1 VQDVKVSDLMTRKV
15 VTLHRAQSLT
25 LADQLMRL
33 DRVRHLPVVDES
45 GKLVGLVTHR
55 DLLAAHLGS
64 FARLQPGA
72 AHAAHA
78 TIELAIPVERI
89 MTTDVWSVREE
100 TPAVDTAQLLY
111 DNRFGCAPV
120 VDDQRHIIGI
130 VTEADF
136 LRLVLDMLAQDDELR
151 VRDLMT
157 TDLVTL
163 RADQSLSAAE
173 EMMTLRQ
180 IRHLPVV
187 DDDGALLGLITHR
200 DLLAAQYSALT
211 HASDF
216 PVEAPARDV
225 MRDDVWTVSP
235 DTPAIEA
242 AFNLRDHVF
251 GCLPVVEHGKLA
263 GIITEADFL
272 ALLVARYGPGR
283 RAAPRY
289 HAPVHYYMSSPVR
302 VVSPEDDLERVHAL
316 LSAHGISSLAV
327 VDGTELVGVISQSD
341 LLRVSLPRLA
351 ARRRVGARWLPRRT
365 VAEVMTAEV
374 LTVRPHDTVSAAAQ
388 RMVTHDIH
396 RLFVVEGKVLVGVLS
411 TMDVTAAVR
420 DIRIDQPV
428 SMHMTAI
435 VFSIDHAEPVS
446 AGVVLLDRAHVS
458 GVVVLDQGWPVGIFS
473 QREALASRH
482 MPRDTPVEHAMSQ
495 AFLTVPGS
503 VPLHRVAGQA
513 AALGVRRVIV
523 IEAGQVAG
531 ILTGMDFARACTGE
545 ALPT

>member
-1 VQDVKVSDLMTRKV
+1 MQDVKVSDLMTRKV
-15 VTLHRAQSLT
+15 VTLHREQSLT
-25 LADQLMRL
+25 LADELMRL

-45 GKLVGLVTHR
+45 DRLVGLVTHR

-64 FARLQPGA
+64 FSRPQPGA
-72 AHAAHA
+72 VQAP
-78 TIELAIPVERI
+78 IDLQFAIPVERI

-120 VDDQRHIIGI
+120 VDDHRHIIGI

-136 LRLVLDMLAQDDELR
+136 LRLVLDMLAQDEDLR
-151 VRDLMT
+151 VRDFMT
-157 TDLVTL
+157 TDLITL
-163 RADQSLSAAE
+163 RADQGLSVAE

-187 DDDGALLGLITHR
+187 DEAGVLLGLITHR
-200 DLLAAQYSALT
+200 DLLAAQYSALSR
-211 HASDF
+211 ASEF
-216 PVEAPARDV
+216 PTEARAGDV
-225 MRDDVWTVSP
+225 MREDVWTVAP

-251 GCLPVVEHGKLA
+251 GCLPVIDGGKLA

-289 HAPVHYYMSSPVR
+289 HAPVHYYMSSPVH
-302 VVSPEDDLERVHAL
+302 VVAPGDDLERVHAL
-316 LSAHGISSLAV
+316 LGAHGISSLAV

-374 LTVRPHDTVSAAAQ
+374 LTVRPHETVSAAAQ

-396 RLFVVEGKVLVGVLS
+396 RLFVVEGKLLVGVLS

-420 DIRIDQPV
+420 DIRLTQPV
-428 SMHMTAI
+428 SAHMTAL
-435 VFSIDHAEPVS
+435 VLSIDRAEPVS
-446 AGVVLLDRAHVS
+446 AGVELLDRANVS
-458 GVVVLDQGWPVGIFS
+458 GVVVLDEGWPVGIFS

-495 AFLTVPGS
+495 AFLTVPGD

-513 AALGVRRVIV
+513 AALGVRRVV
-523 IEAGQVAG
+523 VFEAGQVAG
-531 ILTGMDFARACTGE
+531 VLTGMDFARACTGE

>member
-15 VTLHRAQSLT
+15 VTLRREQSLT
-25 LADQLMRL
+25 LADELMRL

-55 DLLAAHLGS
+55 DLLSAHLGS
-64 FARLQPGA
+64 FHHPEAARA
-72 AHAAHA
+72 A
-78 TIELAIPVERI
+78 IEFAVPVERI
-89 MTTDVWSVREE
+89 MTTDVWSVRQE

-120 VDDQRHIIGI
+120 VDDHRHIIGI

-136 LRLVLDMLAQDDELR
+136 LRLVLDMLAQEQDLR
-151 VRDLMT
+151 VRDFMT

-163 RADQSLSAAE
+163 RPEQSLSVAE

-180 IRHLPVV
+180 IRNLPVV
-187 DDDGALLGLITHR
+187 DEAGALLGLITHR
-200 DLLAAQYSALT
+200 DLLAAQYSALS
-211 HASDF
+211 HASGF
-216 PVEAPARDV
+216 PAAARARDV

-242 AFNLRDHVF
+242 AFNLRDHVV
-251 GCLPVVEHGKLA
+251 GCLPVIEHGKLA

-283 RAAPRY
+283 RATPRY
-289 HAPVHYYMSSPVR
+289 HAPVHYYMSSPVH
-302 VVSPEDDLERVHAL
+302 VVAPEDDLERVHGL

-327 VDGTELVGVISQSD
+327 VDGSELVGVISQSD

-374 LTVRPHDTVSAAAQ
+374 LTVRPHDTVSTAAQ
-388 RMVTHDIH
+388 RMVSHDIH
-396 RLFVVEGKVLVGVLS
+396 RMFVVEGKVLVGVLS

-428 SMHMTAI
+428 SLYMTAI
-435 VFSIDHAEPVS
+435 VYAIDHEEPVS
-446 AGVVLLDRAHVS
+446 AGVELLDRANVS

-503 VPLHRVAGQA
+503 VPLYRVAGQA
-513 AALGVRRVIV
+513 AALRVRRVV
-523 IEAGQVAG
+523 VFESGQLIG